1 MVLGSRLGERFKDGL
16 ERFDTEED
24 VLVDLVAVEGQR
36 FDKVTENE
44 VVWRFTRGERVWTVG
59 VDGEVVK

>member
-1 MVLGSRLGERFKDGL
+1 MVLGSCFGERFKYGF
-16 ERFDTEED
+16 ERFDIEED